1 MNLHETA
8 MGQRFFNV
16 QLPALINTLKDI
28 AAALSRSIPS
38 AISFPADPR
47 FLTSLYY
54 GEYEADVF
62 KPDKRLAPFNQAVQQ
77 ILYTTRPA
85 RANETDGVQYHFVDE
100 KRLSELQDA
109 GKVIELRAYQ
119 VVGGVWK
126 YFTVDDEQTDL
137 DTKDY
142 LAIGT
147 LVSYEKLRDYYGAE
161 RIVPIYV
168 EVEDGMRL
176 ARALDRERS
185 QIKPNY
191 DEMCRR
197 FLADSADFSEENLE
211 KAGIKKRFQNEELQK
226 CVEKITEFIF
236 QSK

>member
-1 MNLHETA
+1 
-8 MGQRFFNV
+8 MGKS
-16 QLPALINTLKDI
+16 ASGKDKI
-28 AAALSRSIPS
+28 YS
-38 AISFPADPR
+38 
-47 FLTSLYY
+47 
-54 GEYEADVF
+54 
-62 KPDKRLAPFNQAVQQ
+62 RLAGNKELNLKKLV
-77 ILYTTRPA
+77 LYTTRPI
-85 RANETDGVQYHFVDE
+85 RDGEKDGVQYYFTDE
-100 KRLSELQDA
+100 RRLQEFETA
-109 GKVIELRAYQ
+109 GKVIESRAYNT
-119 VVGGVWK
+119 VYGIWT
-126 YFTVDDEQTDL
+126 YFTVDNEHVDL
-137 DTKDY
+137 NGKDY

>member
-1 MNLHETA
+1 MGKIFYMMGKSSSGKDTIFKEILKKKELNLH
-8 MGQRFFNV
+8 
-16 QLPALINTLKDI
+16 
-28 AAALSRSIPS
+28 
-38 AISFPADPR
+38 
-47 FLTSLYY
+47 
-54 GEYEADVF
+54 
-62 KPDKRLAPFNQAVQQ
+62 Q
-77 ILYTTRPA
+77 IVLQTTRPA
-85 RANETDGVQYHFVDE
+85 RANQTDGVQYHFVDE
-100 KRLSELQDA
+100 ERFSEFQDA

-226 CVEKITEFIF
+226 CVEEITEFILF
-236 QSK
+236 QQEDSEL

>member
-1 MNLHETA
+1 MQKKHLIFALGTGFAASQLLLGGYPE
-8 MGQRFFNV
+8 MFFNLFLFLV
-16 QLPALINTLKDI
+16 PYTLY
-28 AAALSRSIPS
+28 
-38 AISFPADPR
+38 FG
-47 FLTSLYY
+47 Y
-54 GEYEADVF
+54 
-62 KPDKRLAPFNQAVQQ
+62 
-77 ILYTTRPA
+77 
-85 RANETDGVQYHFVDE
+85 DGVQYHFVDE

-226 CVEKITEFIF
+226 CVKKITEFIF

>member
-1 MNLHETA
+1 M
-8 MGQRFFNV
+8 
-16 QLPALINTLKDI
+16 
-28 AAALSRSIPS
+28 
-38 AISFPADPR
+38 
-47 FLTSLYY
+47 
-54 GEYEADVF
+54 
-62 KPDKRLAPFNQAVQQ
+62 
-77 ILYTTRPA
+77 
-85 RANETDGVQYHFVDE
+85 QYHFVDE

-176 ARALDRERS
+176 ARPWIGNAVR
-185 QIKPNY
+185 
-191 DEMCRR
+191 
-197 FLADSADFSEENLE
+197 
-211 KAGIKKRFQNEELQK
+211 
-226 CVEKITEFIF
+226 
-236 QSK
+236 

>member
-1 MNLHETA
+1 METSKEKHGKNILYDGQKFIGKRHDFKEILKKKKLNLH
-8 MGQRFFNV
+8 
-16 QLPALINTLKDI
+16 
-28 AAALSRSIPS
+28 
-38 AISFPADPR
+38 
-47 FLTSLYY
+47 
-54 GEYEADVF
+54 
-62 KPDKRLAPFNQAVQQ
+62 Q
-77 ILYTTRPA
+77 IVLYTTRPA

>member
-1 MNLHETA
+1 MPSTVRGIVISDVRRFPPAGGEQQEYQKYSWKQVRKNMGKIFYMMGKSSSGKDTIFKEILKKKELNLH
-8 MGQRFFNV
+8 
-16 QLPALINTLKDI
+16 
-28 AAALSRSIPS
+28 
-38 AISFPADPR
+38 
-47 FLTSLYY
+47 
-54 GEYEADVF
+54 
-62 KPDKRLAPFNQAVQQ
+62 Q
-77 ILYTTRPA
+77 IVLYTTRPA

-100 KRLSELQDA
+100 KRLSDLQDA

-168 EVEDGMRL
+168 EVEDGMQGPWIGNAVR
-176 ARALDRERS
+176 
-185 QIKPNY
+185 
-191 DEMCRR
+191 
-197 FLADSADFSEENLE
+197 
-211 KAGIKKRFQNEELQK
+211 
-226 CVEKITEFIF
+226 
-236 QSK
+236 

>member
-1 MNLHETA
+1 MMGKSSSGKDTIFKEILKKKELNLH
-8 MGQRFFNV
+8 
-16 QLPALINTLKDI
+16 
-28 AAALSRSIPS
+28 
-38 AISFPADPR
+38 
-47 FLTSLYY
+47 
-54 GEYEADVF
+54 
-62 KPDKRLAPFNQAVQQ
+62 Q
-77 ILYTTRPA
+77 IVLYTTRPA

-100 KRLSELQDA
+100 ERLSEFQDA

-211 KAGIKKRFQNEELQK
+211 KAGIKKRFQNKELQK